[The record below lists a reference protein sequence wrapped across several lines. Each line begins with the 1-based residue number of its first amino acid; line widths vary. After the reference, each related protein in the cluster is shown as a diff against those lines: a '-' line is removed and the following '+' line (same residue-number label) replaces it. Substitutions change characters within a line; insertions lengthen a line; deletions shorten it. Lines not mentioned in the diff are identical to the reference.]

1 MKGQPIPNFDWPI
14 YNVAMYDCIVTCSH
28 LPKNIKLQMKT
39 KIELMGGCYVDS
51 LLEKNTHLITGSA
64 KSEKYLVSCYSIF
77 KYLYRYVPIK
87 DVSVEN

>member
-77 KYLYRYVPIK
+77 KYLYR
-87 DVSVEN
+87 